1 MNRDFTPPLHKLYI
15 EILKAHRMV
24 LDSKWKYENMCAPF
38 TRLYFV
44 KKGKGYIIHGDKQ
57 IDIQDEHVYIIPAG
71 CTVSFG
77 CKYLE
82 KIWFHIRL
90 TGTEMADLFSVYPT
104 IDSLPF
110 SASSYEK
117 LYQALSSN
125 DNIQFLSVYTLLYET
140 MFSFAEKY
148 SPRISA
154 PTKNYSD
161 LTTRLLGAICEHPK
175 ITLTTRELSKKLFVS
190 PSTAHVTFREEVGKT
205 IKQYIDEMVFAEAKK
220 LLLNPSL
227 SIDDIS
233 ERLGFCNRNYFTTR
247 FNKVCGM
254 TPAAYRRIALPNT

>member
-1 MNRDFTPPLHKLYI
+1 MNRDFTPALHKLFI
-15 EILKAHRMV
+15 EILKAHYMV
-24 LDSKWKYENMCAPF
+24 LDSKWEHENMCDPF

-44 KKGKGYIIHGDKQ
+44 KRGKGYIIHGDKR

-77 CKYLE
+77 CQYLE

-90 TGTEMADLFSVYPT
+90 TGTEKADLFSVYPT

-110 SASSYEK
+110 SAASYEK
-117 LYQALSSN
+117 LYEALSSS
-125 DNIQFLSVYTLLYET
+125 DNILFLSVYTFLYET
-140 MFSFAEKY
+140 MFSFAKKY
-148 SPRISA
+148 PSRICA

-161 LTTRLLGAICEHPK
+161 LTTRLLREICECPR
-175 ITLTTRELSKKLFVS
+175 ITLTTRELSKRVFVS
-190 PSTAHVTFREEVGKT
+190 PSTAHVIFREEMGTT
-205 IKQYIDEMVFAEAKK
+205 IKKYVDEVVFAEAKK

-233 ERLGFCNRNYFTTR
+233 AQLGFCDRRYFTTR
-247 FNKVCGM
+247 FNKVCGL
-254 TPAAYRRIALPNT
+254 TPAAYRRITLPNI